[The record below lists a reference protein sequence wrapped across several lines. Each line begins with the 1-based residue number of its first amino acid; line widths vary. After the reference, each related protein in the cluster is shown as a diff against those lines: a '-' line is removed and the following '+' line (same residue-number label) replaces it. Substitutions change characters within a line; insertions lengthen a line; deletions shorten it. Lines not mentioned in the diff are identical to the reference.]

1 MGILFSGG
9 ELIDIAVGI
18 ERNGVAFYETLQEST
33 KDESTSSI
41 YRRLADMEK
50 THIDIFEGMRT
61 RLSDYQP
68 EGDYSGEYDQYLRSL
83 VNSHVFPND
92 KVARDTARQVQ
103 NDSHALQI
111 AIGAEK
117 DSVLFYMEMREL
129 VRPVDRNM
137 VDKVIAEEKSH
148 IIELIGIK
156 KQLTS

>member
-18 ERNGVAFYETLQEST
+18 EKNGVAFYETLQEFA
-33 KDESTSSI
+33 KDESTKSI
-41 YRRLADMEK
+41 YKRLADMEK
-50 THIDIFEGMRT
+50 THIDVFEGMRAK
-61 RLSDYQP
+61 LSKYQP

-92 KVARDTARQVQ
+92 KVARETARQVQ
-103 NDSHALQI
+103 NDGQALQI

-117 DSVLFYMEMREL
+117 DSVLFYIEMRGL
-129 VRPVDRNM
+129 VQPADISI

-148 IIELIGIK
+148 IVELTSIR
-156 KQLTS
+156 KQLTG